1 MKLRLLIACLLVS
14 SISLC
19 AASSGPDSR
28 TVTDPKSVTS
38 QSNPSAKPIA
48 IDDLFEIIGIRP
60 GSWSPNGQQIVFG
73 SNASGRVN
81 LWTMHANGSGAAQLT
96 KSDDR
101 QVAATYSPDGKWI
114 VYAQD
119 RGGNEIWDVYAVP
132 AVGGAPMD
140 LTNTDQIA
148 ENSPLFSPDGSKLA
162 VSYKPKE
169 SPITDIAILD
179 WSSKQVRKLTNEQ
192 DQKASWEAV
201 AWSHDGKSL
210 LAGRRAD
217 PVGNDSDVYL
227 IDVQSGK
234 AENLT
239 AHQGQQTIAATD
251 LSPDGKTAL
260 VGSNAQGGYFNVAL
274 LDISSK
280 KLRWITNTQWE
291 ATPGDF
297 SPDGKQFTYSI
308 NEDGRIHGY
317 IAPFTGGEGRALNLP
332 EGINAFSGTPRAFSP
347 DGKKLLVS
355 HQGSRHPADL
365 WAYDIAANK
374 AQQLTHASRANLDAS
389 QFPQS
394 EIVHYKSFDGTMIS
408 AILFVPFNLKR
419 DGTAPAIVLP
429 HGGPTG
435 QTVDFFNREAAA
447 LASRGY
453 VSIAPNVRGS
463 TGYGKKFM
471 QANIKDLG
479 GGDLQDEVYA
489 VKFLEAT
496 GFINPK
502 KVGITGGSYGGY
514 MTLMA
519 IGKTPDVWAAAV
531 EQYGIINW
539 LTMLQHED
547 AGLQQYEKGLL
558 GDPEKE
564 RDTYEKASPI
574 TFIKN
579 ERAPLLVLQGENDP
593 RVPKEEAEQVV
604 DILKKEGRTVDV
616 HYYPAEGH
624 GFSKREN
631 QIDAMKRMTAWFDQ
645 YLKGG
650 SVPSA
655 PTGLTVVH

>member
-1 MKLRLLIACLLVS
+1 MKLRFPFAACWLISATLV
-14 SISLC
+14 L

-28 TVTDPKSVTS
+28 TATDPKSISS
-38 QSNPSAKPIA
+38 QPSSSAKPVNIE
-48 IDDLFEIIGIRP
+48 DLFEITGIGR
-60 GSWSPNGQQIVFG
+60 GVWSPDGQEIVFT

-81 LWTMHANGSGAAQLT
+81 VWKMRSNGSGAAQLA

-101 QVAATYSPDGKWI
+101 QVSLAWSPDGKWI

-119 RGGNEIWDVYAVP
+119 RGGNEIWDLYAIP
-132 AVGGAPMD
+132 SVGGAPMN

-148 ENSPLFSPDGSKLA
+148 ENSPLWSPDGSKLA
-162 VSYKPKE
+162 ISYKPKE
-169 SPITDIAILD
+169 SPITDIAILE

-192 DQKASWEAV
+192 KPQASWDPV
-201 AWSHDGKSL
+201 AWSRDGKSL
-210 LAGRRAD
+210 LAVHRND
-217 PVGNDSDVYL
+217 PVGNDSDAFL
-227 IDVQSGK
+227 IDVATGNAQ
-234 AENLT
+234 NLT
-239 AHQGQQTIAATD
+239 EHQGQQQIMPAD
-251 LSPDGKTAL
+251 LSPDGKTVL
-260 VGSNAQGGYFNVAL
+260 LGSNAQGGYANVAL
-274 LDISSK
+274 LDIASK

-291 ATPGDF
+291 ASPESF
-297 SPDGKQFTYSI
+297 SPDGQQFTYSI
-308 NEDGRIHGY
+308 NEDGRIHVW
-317 IAPFTGGEGRALNLP
+317 IAPTSGGQGRQLNLP
-332 EGINAFSGTPRAFSP
+332 EGINVFSGNPTAFSP

-365 WAYDIAANK
+365 WAYNIASSQS
-374 AQQLTHASRANLDAS
+374 QQLTHATRGSLDPNS
-389 QFPQS
+389 LPQS
-394 EIVHYKSFDGTMIS
+394 QIVHYKSFDGTMIS
-408 AILFVPFNLKR
+408 AILWMPFNLKR
-419 DGTAPAIVLP
+419 DASAAAIVLP

-435 QTVDFFNREAAA
+435 QEVDFFNREAAA

-453 VSIAPNVRGS
+453 MCIAPNVRGS
-463 TGYGKKFM
+463 TGYGLKFM

-489 VKFLEAT
+489 AKFLIAT
-496 GFINPK
+496 GYADPK
-502 KVGITGGSYGGY
+502 RIGITGGSYGGY

-547 AGLQQYEKGLL
+547 AALQQYEKGLL

-564 RDTYEKASPI
+564 RDIYEKASPI
-574 TFIKN
+574 TYIRN

-604 DILKKEGRTVDV
+604 DILKQQGRTVDV

-631 QIDAMKRMTAWFDQ
+631 QIDAMKRMVAWFDQ
-645 YLKGG
+645 HLKGEK
-650 SVPSA
+650 SSTAAASPSQ
-655 PTGLTVVH
+655 